1 MSCTIDHLRVDVI
14 ATVCREFTDAR
25 GVRHRVGESGLI
37 RHLGVEWLDREIVID
52 WEREGARERMCF
64 ALAGKEGPG
73 NGRMRGYFEV
83 TEPPPSPRPLRPPR
97 QAPSLPELAVDPVTD
112 PRSYDEGFARV
123 RALVARARF
132 DEAEA
137 QLRVILAGPDPG
149 GCLVERAAGDMV
161 AVAVAHALDPNDAIY
176 EWARDRAVGLWYAW
190 GAQATSGGD
199 GMARLPSIH
208 AAEARLAA
216 CDAQRG

>member
-14 ATVCREFTDAR
+14 ATVRREFTDAR
-25 GVRHRVGESGLI
+25 GMGHRVGESGLI
-37 RHLGVEWLDREIVID
+37 RHLGVEWRDREIVID
-52 WEREGARERMCF
+52 WEREGATERMYF
-64 ALAGKEGPG
+64 ALAGREGPG
-73 NGRMRGYFEV
+73 NGRMRAYFDV
-83 TEPPPSPRPLRPPR
+83 TEPPPPPRPLRPPR
-97 QAPSLPELAVDPVTD
+97 QAPPLPELAADPVTD
-112 PRSYDEGFARV
+112 LRSYDEGFARV

-149 GCLVERAAGDMV
+149 GGLVEQAASDMV